1 MSAQNKINIL
11 KKTVNQNTIQSDLS
25 FGIKGNHF
33 AQKAHLMK
41 LVAYLRIY
49 ASIMQESQQ
58 QQTNDRQRKH
68 RSHNYFMSL
77 LKSLFEQDP
86 EWWQKCEITLNG
98 RIQSDDPTINQILQP
113 LEKFYHRLY

>member
-1 MSAQNKINIL
+1 
-11 KKTVNQNTIQSDLS
+11 
-25 FGIKGNHF
+25 
-33 AQKAHLMK
+33 
-41 LVAYLRIY
+41 
-49 ASIMQESQQ
+49 
-58 QQTNDRQRKH
+58 
-68 RSHNYFMSL
+68 MSL